1 MGQPPSVV
9 RGSEARDLPANRVEL
24 RSSETAEGGC
34 SPWPLVAPQS
44 NSRLSLSATPG
55 GRQPVPWAAL
65 GLCCRNCHR
74 CIRLAATALVGGGMD
89 RLCIVRRVP
98 APAAWPAGIHRRI
111 GCPAVLGCAHG
122 SSAGPEGR
130 GQVQLDA
137 ICRRHRR
144 LWPTP
149 PMKEL
154 YKRAVEGAATFYLD
168 GTTVVP
174 SLAPAE
180 VH

>member
-1 MGQPPSVV
+1 VGQPPSVV

-89 RLCIVRRVP
+89 RLCVIRRVP

-111 GCPAVLGCAHG
+111 GCLLFLGALMVQVRG
-122 SSAGPEGR
+122 LEGAGKSSWTRFADGTDVCGPRHQRRNSTR
-130 GQVQLDA
+130 GQS
-137 ICRRHRR
+137 
-144 LWPTP
+144 
-149 PMKEL
+149 
-154 YKRAVEGAATFYLD
+154 RAA
-168 GTTVVP
+168 
-174 SLAPAE
+174 SAE
-180 VH
+180 D